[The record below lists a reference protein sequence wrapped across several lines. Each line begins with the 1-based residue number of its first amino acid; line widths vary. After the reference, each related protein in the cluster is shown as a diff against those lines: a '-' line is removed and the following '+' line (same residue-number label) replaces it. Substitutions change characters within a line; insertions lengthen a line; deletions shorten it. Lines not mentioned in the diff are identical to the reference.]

1 MGKDYMSQSRGD
13 LDEHQ
18 DLMTFADVVALL
30 WHAKF
35 FLFSFVVVCTC
46 LAFAFISAA
55 VPHYRAHIIIGPA
68 SHMGQGT
75 AAASMIGEGTIS
87 VRAEEL
93 QSTAA
98 FVRFEAIYDGV
109 SVASLLVKDH
119 KILEGLNADD
129 AFRFSGKKR
138 LFSPEVL
145 SDYLQ
150 RRVFLEP
157 VAGTALR
164 HLSYLHPDPAFAVYL
179 VSRLH
184 SLTDEIIR
192 ARILVETQER
202 MRYLNNA
209 LASTQNPEHRRSL
222 VTLLMEQERLKMM
235 VSLDQPYAA
244 SVIEP
249 AAASAKPRWP
259 EPYVVYPVAVFIG
272 FLLGFS
278 TFLLFR
284 RRE

>member
-1 MGKDYMSQSRGD
+1 MSSSQRRRD
-13 LDEHQ
+13 IEPE
-18 DLMTFADVVALL
+18 LMNFSDVMAML
-30 WHAKF
+30 WRAKF
-35 FLFSFVVVCTC
+35 YLLAFAFVCAC
-46 LAFAFISAA
+46 LAFAFITVA
-55 VPHYRAHIIIGPA
+55 VPHYRAHMIVGPA

-109 SVASLLVKDH
+109 SVASVLVKDH
-119 KILEGLNADD
+119 KILEGLSKDD
-129 AFRFSGKKR
+129 TFRFSYSSAR
-138 LFSPEVL
+138 FSPEQL
-145 SDYLQ
+145 SDYL
-150 RRVFLEP
+150 RHRVRLEP

-164 HLSYLHPDPAFAVYL
+164 RLSYMHSDPEFAAYL

-202 MRYLNNA
+202 TRYLDNA
-209 LASTQNPEHRRSL
+209 LARTQNPEHRRSL

-249 AAASAKPRWP
+249 AAASSKPRWP
-259 EPYVVYPVAVFIG
+259 DPYVIYLVATFIG
-272 FLLGFS
+272 LVLGFS
-278 TFLLFR
+278 VFSMFR
-284 RRE
+284 RDV

>member
-1 MGKDYMSQSRGD
+1 MSSQV
-13 LDEHQ
+13 HQ
-18 DLMTFADVVALL
+18 RDAEPELMNFADVMALL
-30 WHAKF
+30 WRAKF
-35 FLFSFVVVCTC
+35 YLLAFACVCTC
-46 LAFAFISAA
+46 LAFAFITVA
-55 VPHYRAHIIIGPA
+55 VPHYRAHMIVGPA

-98 FVRFEAIYDGV
+98 FIRFEAIYDGV
-109 SVASLLVKDH
+109 SVASILVKDH
-119 KILEGLNADD
+119 TIVQGLREDD
-129 AFRFSGKKR
+129 AFRFLTSNVD
-138 LFSPEVL
+138 FTPEEL

-150 RRVFLEP
+150 SRVRLEP

-164 HLSYLHPDPAFAVYL
+164 TLSYMHADPDFAAYM

-202 MRYLNNA
+202 TRYLDNA
-209 LASTQNPEHRRSL
+209 LARTQNPEHRRSL

-249 AAASAKPRWP
+249 AAASSKPRWP
-259 EPYVVYPVAVFIG
+259 DPYVLYPVAVFIG
-272 FLLGFS
+272 FVLGFAVFS
-278 TFLLFR
+278 IFR
-284 RRE
+284 RSV